1 MKKIVIIFI
10 LILTSKNDNF
20 CQTFTDSLRIKA
32 ENNQNPDKWNKELF
46 SEDIEWLRNSSAK
59 PLKSLPFPVEK
70 YETYVFSKL
79 FNFKIDNFNFAGI
92 SVGENIGAKIGKMQ
106 FRHDL
111 CLIFFTDDTVS
122 TLDKVD
128 VSSRNSPNIT
138 FQGTFKLIQQFDFVG
153 MKSPD
158 EKGLLMVSMKAFDLQ
173 FGQTVIIF
181 PNENGSFYYVQ
192 IKEKPILDED
202 YNNFIERLRT
212 NEKIIAML
220 AYTTKR

>member
-111 CLIFFTDDTVS
+111 CLIFFTNDMIS

-138 FQGTFKLIQQFDFVG
+138 FQGTFKLMQQFDFVG
-153 MKSPD
+153 VKSPD
-158 EKGLLMVSMKAFDLQ
+158 EKGFLMVSMKAFDLQ